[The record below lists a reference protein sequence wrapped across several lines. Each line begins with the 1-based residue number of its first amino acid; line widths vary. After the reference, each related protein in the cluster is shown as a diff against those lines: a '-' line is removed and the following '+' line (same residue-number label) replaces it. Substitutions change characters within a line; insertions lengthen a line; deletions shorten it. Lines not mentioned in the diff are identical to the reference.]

1 MAVPRP
7 RGIGARLL
15 ESDCDPLLLL
25 GESGTGRDESVASY
39 AVGAEP
45 CGNWLMWSGLL
56 SRRGGEAPPGWLPG
70 GASSLLPGGMVVAAA
85 RVVVDGVSLPTP
97 VRRLGDRVGGD
108 PQLSAAADQVLDR
121 LEVGQCRIP
130 DRIHAAA
137 HCGHKRRDI
146 QTFRHHLRRKPVPV
160 PAQRVADHLP
170 Q

>member
-85 RVVVDGVSLPTP
+85 RVVVDGVPLPFLIP
-97 VRRLGDRVGGD
+97 FR
-108 PQLSAAADQVLDR
+108 PAATASVSRAGVASRGPYASSKVL
-121 LEVGQCRIP
+121 
-130 DRIHAAA
+130 
-137 HCGHKRRDI
+137 
-146 QTFRHHLRRKPVPV
+146 KP
-160 PAQRVADHLP
+160 PA
-170 Q
+170 